1 MPEITYPEYDFSF
14 VIEQV
19 LFEQGTLLVKYMP
32 VNTAL
37 TSYTYNIPILPT
49 LDMSNLKEYVK
60 QWAPNDRWFAQE
72 TILNNGDTL
81 LGATS

>member
-19 LFEQGTLLVKYMP
+19 LFEQGTLVVKYMP
-32 VNTAL
+32 VNTQL

-60 QWAPNDRWFAQE
+60 QWTPNDRWFAQE
-72 TILNNGDTL
+72 IILNNGTTL